1 MPRVDVIKAQVSV
14 TDRRRHKAVDR
25 KRVAAYCRVSTDSED
40 QLNSYRSQ
48 VKYYTDKIGE
58 NRDWMMAG
66 VYADEAITGTQVSK
80 REGFQKMINDCM
92 DGQIDMVITKSI
104 SRFARNTLDT
114 LKYVRMLKEKNI
126 AVFFEDEN
134 INTLSMDGEL
144 LLVVLSSVA
153 QQEVENISSN
163 VKKGLAM
170 KMSRGEIVGFAGAL
184 GYDYD
189 PDTKSLSVNEEEANI
204 VRYIFK
210 RYIEGMGAHV
220 IARELEQMGALT
232 GRGSKTWHD
241 TTVLGIIK
249 NEKYKGDL
257 LQGKTFT
264 VDPISKRRLDNLGE
278 VDQYYVKNHHEAIID
293 EETWEQ
299 AQSLLKKRGACRKD
313 ANLDP
318 TKYREKFSRQYAFSC
333 MIKCGFCGAS
343 LTRRTWH
350 SGSKYNKTTWLC
362 MSASKYG
369 KKNCPESKGIPEEA
383 LMSAFVE
390 SFRIITDDRKDV
402 LEEFLQRTEEALSST
417 GTQLEIE
424 KIKKELEF
432 LDTKQKKLLDLHL
445 DSKIDFGTYQDKKAE
460 LTKEQ
465 QLKTTELLQLQ
476 GEAGVEKDLHKRI
489 DAMRK
494 LLTEAPILKE
504 FDRNVFESIVE
515 KVIVGGYDDD
525 GNADPYMITFV
536 YKTGF
541 EDRKNGEDF
550 KPPRRNAAKNKLS
563 QLPPDDVTSLSQHNS
578 DDTCGDYIVVKSKK
592 CLKIAS
598 FTQKTNEWVFE
609 DNGKN
614 GRKKVPVGTILV
626 QAFINLVTVDMLYT
640 GGREFKKKQIARL
653 SKSFDGTLDDEE
665 VMRVL
670 MLNKTNFYKMK
681 KEVEM
686 SRGDED

>member
-14 TDRRRHKAVDR
+14 ADRRRRKAIDR

-48 VKYYTDKIGE
+48 VTYYTDKINE

-66 VYADEAITGTQVSK
+66 IYADEAITGTQVAK

-92 DGQIDMVITKSI
+92 DGHIDMVITKSI

-114 LKYVRMLKEKNI
+114 LKYVRMLKEKGI

-134 INTLSMDGEL
+134 IDTLSMDGEL

-170 KMSRGEIVGFAGAL
+170 KMSRGEIVGFTGAL

-189 PDTKSLSVNEEEANI
+189 PETKTMAVNEEEAKI
-204 VRYIFK
+204 VQYIFK

-232 GRGSKTWHD
+232 GKGGKNWHD

-264 VDPISKRRLDNLGE
+264 VDPISKRRLDNQGE
-278 VDQYYVKNHHEAIID
+278 VDQYLMKGHHEPIIS
-293 EETWEQ
+293 EEMWNQ
-299 AQSLLKKRGACRKD
+299 AQSILRRRSPNYSN
-313 ANLDP
+313 ANMDP
-318 TKYREKFSRQYAFSC
+318 SKYREQFSRRYAFSC
-333 MIKCGFCGAS
+333 LVKCGYCGAS
-343 LTRRTWH
+343 LTRRSWH
-350 SGSKYNKTTWLC
+350 TGTKHEKTVWLC
-362 MSASKYG
+362 ISASKYG
-369 KKNCPESKGIPEEA
+369 KKNCPESKGISEEA
-383 LMSAFVE
+383 LESAFVE
-390 SFRIITDDRKDV
+390 SFRILTSDRKDV

-417 GTQLEIE
+417 TTMQEIE
-424 KIKKELEF
+424 RLKKELDQLE
-432 LDTKQKKLLDLHL
+432 TKQKKLLDMHL
-445 DSKIDFGTYQDKKAE
+445 ESRIDSEAYQNKKSE
-460 LTKEQ
+460 MEKEQ

-476 GEAGVEKDLHKRI
+476 GEVGSNRKLQKRI

-494 LLTEAPILKE
+494 LLTEAPILRE

-525 GNADPYMITFV
+525 GNKDPSMITFV

-541 EDRKNGEDF
+541 KDIKDGVEF
-550 KPPRRNAAKNKLS
+550 KPPRRNAVKEKLLSQPSTVEDNFPKLS
-563 QLPPDDVTSLSQHNS
+563 D
-578 DDTCGDYIVVKSKK
+578 
-592 CLKIAS
+592 A
-598 FTQKTNEWVFE
+598 
-609 DNGKN
+609 
-614 GRKKVPVGTILV
+614 
-626 QAFINLVTVDMLYT
+626 A
-640 GGREFKKKQIARL
+640 AR
-653 SKSFDGTLDDEE
+653 
-665 VMRVL
+665 
-670 MLNKTNFYKMK
+670 
-681 KEVEM
+681 
-686 SRGDED
+686 

>member
-1 MPRVDVIKAQVSV
+1 MPRVDVIKAQVSA

-48 VKYYTDKIGE
+48 VKYYTDKISE

-66 VYADEAITGTQVSK
+66 IYADEAITGTQVAK

-92 DGQIDMVITKSI
+92 DGHIDMVITKSI

-114 LKYVRMLKEKNI
+114 LKYVRMLKDKAI

-189 PDTKSLSVNEEEANI
+189 PETKSLTVNEEEAKI

-264 VDPISKRRLDNLGE
+264 VDPISKRRLDNQGE
-278 VDQYYVKNHHEAIID
+278 ADQYLMKDHHEPIIS

-299 AQSLLKKRGACRKD
+299 AQAILQKRAGCRTN
-313 ANLDP
+313 ANMDP
-318 TKYREKFSRQYAFSC
+318 SKYREQFSRRYAFSC

-343 LTRRTWH
+343 LTRRNWH
-350 SGSKYNKTTWLC
+350 SGSKYNKVIWTC
-362 MSASKYG
+362 ISSSKYG
-369 KKNCPESKGIPEEA
+369 KKNCPESKGIAEEV

-402 LEEFLQRTEEALSST
+402 LEEFLQRTEEALNST
-417 GTQLEIE
+417 GTRQEIE
-424 KIKKELEF
+424 RVKKELNQLEA
-432 LDTKQKKLLDLHL
+432 KQKKLLDLHL

-476 GEAGVEKDLHKRI
+476 GNAGAEKDLHKRI

-494 LLTEAPILKE
+494 LLTDAPILKE

-515 KVIVGGYDDD
+515 KVIVGGYDDE

-541 EDRKNGEDF
+541 EDKKNGEDF
-550 KPPRRNAAKNKLS
+550 KPLRRNATKRKLL
-563 QLPPDDVTSLSQHNS
+563 QLPSDEVASLAQQSCDDA
-578 DDTCGDYIVVKSKK
+578 CGDGLFDVKGRR
-592 CLKIAS
+592 KIAAKA
-598 FTQKTNEWVFE
+598 Q
-609 DNGKN
+609 
-614 GRKKVPVGTILV
+614 
-626 QAFINLVTVDMLYT
+626 
-640 GGREFKKKQIARL
+640 
-653 SKSFDGTLDDEE
+653 
-665 VMRVL
+665 
-670 MLNKTNFYKMK
+670 
-681 KEVEM
+681 
-686 SRGDED
+686 